1 MKTII
6 TTIITL
12 FIFFGYKGTSTRD
25 ISGTVSAIDRSS
37 MPNVMIKSL
46 PSKTIAKTDDDGKY
60 RIKIPNSDTHFQVTS
75 IGYQPKKVT
84 IGKSNLINI
93 QLEADDSGLSE
104 VVVIGYGVSTRK
116 EVTSSSSTSKSS
128 SAAPVGEFISGSVA
142 GVSISSKGKS
152 KPMSSAK
159 DEKMIAGS
167 YDSQD
172 LPQSNQLTAGEWND
186 LENWTFWKNLMNN
199 QEWSNQQQSWGFH
212 TSKRFKITLKDKHN
226 APLPN
231 YQVAIFSAGK
241 TLWKA
246 QSNYA
251 GIAELWTELFQ
262 PNDDEIKL
270 VVSSPKGEP
279 LYTKAFDQQ
288 PRQLNVK
295 LNVEAKK
302 IKNLDVMFMVDA
314 TGSMGDEINYLKAE
328 LDDIV
333 GRFSREDGL
342 NTRTGMV
349 FYRDHG
355 DEYVIRDFGFESDL
369 KKVKANL
376 LKQGAA
382 GGGDFEEAVDEA
394 MENAVFQQQWT
405 NEADA
410 TKLMFM
416 ILDAPPHH
424 QSAKIR
430 RIQRSVKEA
439 AAKGIIL
446 IPVVASGID
455 KPTEFLM
462 RFMALST
469 NGTYVFI
476 TDHSGIGNA
485 HLAPT
490 VGQYKVEKLNQLL
503 YRLTRKYAGLD
514 ANMAKDLRNF
524 ADSGRE
530 NESLP

>member
-1 MKTII
+1 MKT
-6 TTIITL
+6 L
-12 FIFFGYKGTSTRD
+12 LSSLMVLMLFFGYQNTPTRQ
-25 ISGTVSAIDRSS
+25 ISGIISS
-37 MPNVMIKSL
+37 TADGLALSGVNIQSF
-46 PSKTIAKTDDDGKY
+46 PSKIRTISKVDGKY
-60 RIKIPNSDTHFQVTS
+60 SLKIPNTDTYLMVNYLGFQS
-75 IGYQPKKVT
+75 KKIS

-93 QLEADDSGLSE
+93 SLEEDVKALSE
-104 VVVIGYGVSTRK
+104 IAVVGYGTVHKKSDITA
-116 EVTSSSSTSKSS
+116 SSSFITTSE
-128 SAAPVGEFISGSVA
+128 PLSGKVA
-142 GVSISSKGKS
+142 GVSVSRGKGKIT
-152 KPMSSAK
+152 SSA
-159 DEKMIAGS
+159 DEKIIVGR
-167 YDSQD
+167 YDRED

-186 LENWTFWKNLMNN
+186 LENWPFWKNLMNN
-199 QEWSNQQQSWGFH
+199 QEWSNQQQSWGFN
-212 TSKRFKITLKDKHN
+212 TSKRFKITLRDKNN

-231 YQVAIFSAGK
+231 YQVSVFSAGK

-262 PNDDEIKL
+262 SNDYGVKI
-270 VVSSPKGEP
+270 VVSSPEGEP
-279 LYTKAFDQQ
+279 LYTKTFDQQ

-302 IKNLDVMFMVDA
+302 VKNLDVMFMVDA

-342 NTRTGMV
+342 NTRTAMV

-369 KKVKANL
+369 KNVKANL
-376 LKQGAA
+376 LKQGAS

-394 MENAVFQQQWT
+394 MENAIFQQQWT
-405 NEADA
+405 SESEA

-424 QSAKIR
+424 QSAKVR

-476 TDHSGIGNA
+476 TDHSGIGNS
-485 HLAPT
+485 HLEPT

-524 ADSGRE
+524 ANNGRE
-530 NESLP
+530 D

>member
-1 MKTII
+1 MKTLLTPIMILMLFLGYEKTPTKQI
-6 TTIITL
+6 TGTI
-12 FIFFGYKGTSTRD
+12 TSAAD
-25 ISGTVSAIDRSS
+25 GLALPDVKVQS
-37 MPNVMIKSL
+37 M
-46 PSKTIAKTDDDGKY
+46 PSKTSVATNANGKY
-60 RIKIPNSDTHFQVTS
+60 SLKAPNTDTYLLISYLGFKTQNIKL
-75 IGYQPKKVT
+75 
-84 IGKSNLINI
+84 GKQNVIDI
-93 QLEADDSGLSE
+93 KLEEDIKALNE
-104 VVVIGYGVSTRK
+104 VAVVGYGAAAKRSITSSVST
-116 EVTSSSSTSKSS
+116 VKSS
-128 SAAPVGEFISGSVA
+128 SAPASEALSGRVA
-142 GVSISSKGKS
+142 GVSVSKGKS
-152 KPMSSAK
+152 KSTSSTK
-159 DEKMIAGS
+159 DEKMIADS
-167 YDSQD
+167 YDRED

-186 LENWTFWKNLMNN
+186 LENWNFWTKLMNN
-199 QEWSNQQQSWGFH
+199 QEWSNQQQNWDFN
-212 TSKRFKITLKDKHN
+212 TSKRLKITLKDKNN

-231 YQVAIFSAGK
+231 YLVSAFSAGK
-241 TLWKA
+241 MLWKA

-251 GIAELWTELFQ
+251 GTAELWTELFQ
-262 PNDDEIKL
+262 ASDADVKI
-270 VVSSPKGEP
+270 VVSSPNGEP
-279 LYTKAFDQQ
+279 LYTKTFEQQ

-295 LNVEAKK
+295 LNVEAQK

-314 TGSMGDEINYLKAE
+314 TGSMGDEIDYLKAE

-333 GRFSREDGL
+333 GRFNREDGL
-342 NTRTGMV
+342 NTRTGLV

-355 DEYVIRDFGFESDL
+355 DEYVVRDFGFESDL
-369 KKVKANL
+369 RKVKANL
-376 LKQGAA
+376 LKQGAG

-394 MENAVFQQQWT
+394 MENAIFQQQWT
-405 NEADA
+405 NEPDA

-424 QSAKIR
+424 QSSKIR

-476 TDHSGIGNA
+476 TDHSGIGNS

-514 ANMAKDLRNF
+514 AYIAKDLRNF
-524 ADSGRE
+524 ANNGRE
-530 NESLP
+530 N

>member
-1 MKTII
+1 MKILLSPII
-6 TTIITL
+6 AIIL
-12 FIFFGYKGTSTRD
+12 FFGYTANPTRE
-25 ISGTVSAIDRSS
+25 ISGIIISSSDGLGIPSAF
-37 MPNVMIKSL
+37 IKSF
-46 PSKTIAKTDDDGKY
+46 PSKTIAKTDKDGKY
-60 RIKIPNSDTHFQVTS
+60 SIKIPSTDTHLQVS
-75 IGYQPKKVT
+75 FIGYAIKKVD
-84 IGKSNLINI
+84 IGKSNFINVK
-93 QLEADDSGLSE
+93 LEEDDRKLSE
-104 VVVIGYGVSTRK
+104 VVVVGYGKTVRK
-116 EVTSSSSTSKSS
+116 EVTSSVTTLKSTSAPP
-128 SAAPVGEFISGSVA
+128 AAEALSDRAA
-142 GVSISSKGKS
+142 GLSISKS
-152 KPMSSAK
+152 KPSSGSTS
-159 DEKMIAGS
+159 DEKIDTER
-167 YDSQD
+167 YDAND

-186 LENWTFWKNLMNN
+186 LENWQFWKNLMNN
-199 QEWSNQQQSWGFH
+199 QEWSNQQQSWGFNA
-212 TSKRFKITLKDKHN
+212 SKRFKITLRDKN
-226 APLPN
+226 NTPLPN
-231 YQVAIFSAGK
+231 YQIAVFSAGK

-251 GIAELWTELFQ
+251 GNAELWTELYQ
-262 PNDDEIKL
+262 PNDEEVKI
-270 VVSSPKGEP
+270 VVSSPDGEP
-279 LYTKAFDQQ
+279 LYTKNFDQQ

-328 LDDIV
+328 LEDIV
-333 GRFSREDGL
+333 GRFNREDGL
-342 NTRTGMV
+342 TTRTGML

-355 DEYVIRDFGFESDL
+355 DEYVIRDFGFETDL

-376 LKQGAA
+376 MKQGAS

-394 MENAVFQQQWT
+394 MENAIFQQQWT
-405 NEADA
+405 REVNA

-476 TDHSGIGNA
+476 TDHSGIGNS
-485 HLAPT
+485 HLEPT

-514 ANMAKDLRNF
+514 APQAKDLRNF
-524 ADSGRE
+524 ATKGRE
-530 NESLP
+530 

>member
-1 MKTII
+1 MKILLAPI
-6 TTIITL
+6 VVLIL
-12 FIFFGYKGTSTRD
+12 LFGYQASPTKE
-25 ISGTVSAIDRSS
+25 ISGSITSAADGSALSGVI
-37 MPNVMIKSL
+37 VKSL
-46 PSKTIAKTDDDGKY
+46 PSKTIAKTDEDGKY
-60 RIKIPNSDTHFQVTS
+60 SIKFPSTDTHFQVAY
-75 IGYQPKKVT
+75 IGFKTKKIA

-93 QLEADDSGLSE
+93 KLEEDASGLSE
-104 VVVIGYGVSTRK
+104 VVVTSYGSKARK
-116 EVTSSSSTSKSS
+116 ETTASMSVIKADA
-128 SAAPVGEFISGSVA
+128 AAPAAEALSRRVA
-142 GVSISSKGKS
+142 GVSVSKGKS
-152 KPMSSAK
+152 KPSAIAK
-159 DEKMIAGS
+159 DEKRIAGD
-167 YDSQD
+167 YERED

-186 LENWTFWKNLMNN
+186 LENWNFWTGLMNN
-199 QEWSNQQQSWGFH
+199 QEWSNQQQSWGFN
-212 TSKRFKITLKDKHN
+212 TSKRFKITLKDKN
-226 APLPN
+226 SKPLPN
-231 YQVAIFSAGK
+231 YQIAVFSAGK

-246 QSNYA
+246 QSNFA
-251 GIAELWTELFQ
+251 GIAELWTSLFQ
-262 PNDDEIKL
+262 SNEDEVKV
-270 VVSSPKGEP
+270 VVSSPDGEP
-279 LYTKAFDQQ
+279 LYTKTFDQQ

-333 GRFSREDGL
+333 GRFNREDGL
-342 NTRTGMV
+342 RTRTGMV

-355 DEYVIRDFGFESDL
+355 DEYVIRDFGFETDL

-376 LKQGAA
+376 MKQGAN

-394 MENAVFQQQWT
+394 MENAIFQQQWT
-405 NEADA
+405 TETNA

-424 QSAKIR
+424 QSAKIK

-476 TDHSGIGNA
+476 TDHSGIGNS
-485 HLAPT
+485 HLEPT
-490 VGQYKVEKLNQLL
+490 TGQYKVEKLNQLL

-514 ANMAKDLRNF
+514 AHIGKDLRNF
-524 ADSGRE
+524 ANNGRE
-530 NESLP
+530 D

>member
-1 MKTII
+1 
-6 TTIITL
+6 
-12 FIFFGYKGTSTRD
+12 
-25 ISGTVSAIDRSS
+25 
-37 MPNVMIKSL
+37 
-46 PSKTIAKTDDDGKY
+46 
-60 RIKIPNSDTHFQVTS
+60 
-75 IGYQPKKVT
+75 
-84 IGKSNLINI
+84 
-93 QLEADDSGLSE
+93 E
-104 VVVIGYGVSTRK
+104 
-116 EVTSSSSTSKSS
+116 
-128 SAAPVGEFISGSVA
+128 
-142 GVSISSKGKS
+142 
-152 KPMSSAK
+152 
-159 DEKMIAGS
+159 
-167 YDSQD
+167 D

-186 LENWTFWKNLMNN
+186 LENWSFWKNLMNN
-199 QEWSNQQQSWGFH
+199 QEWSNQQQSWGFNA
-212 TSKRFKITLKDKHN
+212 SKRFKITLKDKNN

-231 YQVAIFSAGK
+231 YLVSVFSAGK

-246 QSNYA
+246 KSNYA
-251 GIAELWTELFQ
+251 GIAELWPELFQ
-262 PNDDEIKL
+262 PNDSEIKI
-270 VVSSPKGEP
+270 VVSSPNGEP
-279 LYTKAFDQQ
+279 LYTKIFDQQ
-288 PRQLNVK
+288 PQQLNVK
-295 LNVEAKK
+295 LSVEAQKV
-302 IKNLDVMFMVDA
+302 KNLDVMFMVDA

-333 GRFSREDGL
+333 GRFNREDGL

-369 KKVKANL
+369 RKVKANL
-376 LKQGAA
+376 LKQGAG

-394 MENAVFQQQWT
+394 MENAIFQQQWT
-405 NEADA
+405 SDPNA

-424 QSAKIR
+424 QSAKIK

-455 KPTEFLM
+455 KSTEFLM

-476 TDHSGIGNA
+476 TDHSGIGNS
-485 HLAPT
+485 HLEPT

-514 ANMAKDLRNF
+514 AHMVKDLRNF
-524 ADSGRE
+524 ANNGGE
-530 NESLP
+530 N

>member
-1 MKTII
+1 MKTLLASIVI
-6 TTIITL
+6 SLLFLGYQDTPTRQIAGTI
-12 FIFFGYKGTSTRD
+12 TSTADRL
-25 ISGTVSAIDRSS
+25 AI
-37 MPNVMIKSL
+37 PNVMVISL
-46 PSKTIAKTDDDGKY
+46 PSKTNTVTDASGKY
-60 RIKIPNSDTHFQVTS
+60 TLKAPNTDTHLLVSS
-75 IGYQPKKVT
+75 IGFKTQNIKL
-84 IGKSNLINI
+84 GKQNLIDI
-93 QLEADDSGLSE
+93 KLEEDISTLNEIA
-104 VVVIGYGVSTRK
+104 VVGYGVASKRLI
-116 EVTSSSSTSKSS
+116 TSSVSTLKP
-128 SAAPVGEFISGSVA
+128 SAVPVADALSGRAA
-142 GVSISSKGKS
+142 GVYVSKGKS
-152 KPMSSAK
+152 KSSSSTK
-159 DEKMIAGS
+159 DEKRIADS
-167 YDSQD
+167 YDRDD
-172 LPQSNQLTAGEWND
+172 LPQSSQLTAGEWND
-186 LENWTFWKNLMNN
+186 LENWDFWTKLMNN
-199 QEWSNQQQSWGFH
+199 QEWSNQQETWDFN
-212 TSKRFKITLKDKHN
+212 TSKRFKITLKDKNN

-231 YQVAIFSAGK
+231 YVVSAFSAGK
-241 TLWKA
+241 ILWRA

-251 GIAELWTELFQ
+251 GTAELWTELFQ
-262 PNDDEIKL
+262 PSDADVKI
-270 VVSSPKGEP
+270 VVSSPNGEP
-279 LYTKAFDQQ
+279 LYTKIFGQQ

-295 LNVEAKK
+295 LNVEAQK

-314 TGSMGDEINYLKAE
+314 TGSMGDEIDYLKAE

-333 GRFSREDGL
+333 GRFNREDGL
-342 NTRTGMV
+342 NTRTGLV

-355 DEYVIRDFGFESDL
+355 DEYVVRDFGFESDL
-369 KKVKANL
+369 RKVKANL

-394 MENAVFQQQWT
+394 MENAIFQQQWT
-405 NEADA
+405 NEPDA

-455 KPTEFLM
+455 KTTEFLM

-476 TDHSGIGNA
+476 TDHSGIGNS

-514 ANMAKDLRNF
+514 VHMAKDLRNF
-524 ADSGRE
+524 ANNGRE
-530 NESLP
+530 N